1 MYKKILLLVIVNL
14 LLWNVIFPQDNIPRQ
29 MKYCGIELTFT
40 EGARKKLANYVNKIQ
55 ESPRYFNEMLKRTD
69 MYMPFIEEAFTD
81 VRIPQD
87 LKYLAIQ
94 ESALRP
100 DVVSSS
106 QAVGFWQFKAAAAE
120 QFGLKI
126 DEGIDE
132 RSHIYKASRAA
143 ATYLA
148 SANED
153 FDNWVY
159 ALIAYYEGPTGS
171 VSHTNPDYYAASS
184 MAISENLHWYALKA
198 IAHKIAYE
206 NAIKAREIPV
216 QFLQPVS
223 SEGEA
228 SLEKIAKKNNVS
240 MEDMLSYNRWIRNE
254 KQLPRNESLTIYI
267 PRSGE
272 YYAGHH
278 VDPNKPEV
286 AGPKIYIASA
296 EDHVDK
302 KTSLDALLDQTPMNK
317 NPESDAIRTS
327 YHTESD
333 APATETDQ
341 APMVK
346 PAKTSNPAYA
356 SLQARPVDQLPAASY
371 VDFPL
376 KQDLHYGLE
385 YIQYDG
391 KMMMEEIANRYVIPL
406 PDLLMW
412 NGLIPGMV
420 PQKGAMVYLSR
431 PTRSEFHVVGEGES
445 LPEIADK
452 HFTSVNKLRKFN
464 RMSKHNLRVYIG
476 QKLYLK
482 TKKPKG
488 EQLIIL
494 SDRQPQMVVEIPE
507 VNEPTKN
514 QIETPPV
521 IESPEIE
528 FVASDPEEKENEESP
543 EITDMGAVNTRRV
556 EPVINNV
563 PKKENEGV
571 REVKTR
577 WITHKVAAGESLWQI
592 SQKYGTKVEIIKMI
606 NKLTKDSISEG
617 QSLRILAKEENLVN

>member
-14 LLWNVIFPQDNIPRQ
+14 LLWNVIFAQDNIPRQ

-40 EGARKKLANYVNKIQ
+40 EGARKKLADYVNKIQ

-120 QFGLKI
+120 QYGLKI

-148 SANED
+148 AANED
-153 FDNWVY
+153 YNNWVY

-171 VSHTNPDYYAASS
+171 VSHTDPEYYAASS
-184 MAISENLHWYALKA
+184 MNISENLHWYALKA

-206 NAIKAREIPV
+206 NAIKAREIP
-216 QFLQPVS
+216 LQYLHPVS
-223 SEGEA
+223 NEGET
-228 SLEKIAKKNNVS
+228 SLEKIAKQNNVS
-240 MEDMLSYNRWIRNE
+240 MEDILSHNRWIRDE
-254 KQLPRNESLTIYI
+254 KKLPRNEQLTIYI

-272 YYAGHH
+272 FYAGHTI
-278 VDPNKPEV
+278 DPNKPEV

-296 EDHVDK
+296 EEFGGK
-302 KTSLDALLDQTPMNK
+302 KTSLDVLLDHTPENR

-327 YHTESD
+327 YQAESEE
-333 APATETDQ
+333 TETDSE

-346 PAKTSNPAYA
+346 PAKAPNPAYA
-356 SLQARPVDQLPAASY
+356 SFQARPVDQLPAASY

-420 PQKGAMVYLSR
+420 PRKGSMVYLSR
-431 PTRSEFHVVGEGES
+431 PTRSEFHVVSEGES

-464 RMSKHNLRVYIG
+464 RMSKHNLRVYVG

-494 SDRQPQMVVEIPE
+494 SDRQPQMVVEIPAVKE
-507 VNEPTKN
+507 TPVKKV
-514 QIETPPV
+514 ETPPV
-521 IESPEIE
+521 VEAPAIE
-528 FVASDPEEKENEESP
+528 FVANEPEEKEDQESP

-556 EPVINNV
+556 EPVVNNTPV
-563 PKKENEGV
+563 KEDEGV

-577 WITHKVAAGESLWQI
+577 WITHKVAPGESLWQI